1 MINAIVTGHGEFS
14 LGMVNALEMIAGEQ
28 EGMKAIPFYNED
40 SMENY
45 QDKMNEAL
53 EDISTGTSHT
63 IIFTDLKGGTPFNVS
78 MLLTTQEDNVS
89 VVGGTNL
96 PILLEFIGK
105 RWTEGDTEEI
115 LQSLV
120 EVASEGVMVGK
131 LTIQENDIDED
142 GI

>member
-53 EDISTGTSHT
+53 EDISTGVSHT

-105 RWTEGDTEEI
+105 RWTEGDSEEI

>member
-28 EGMKAIPFYNED
+28 EGMKTIPFYNED